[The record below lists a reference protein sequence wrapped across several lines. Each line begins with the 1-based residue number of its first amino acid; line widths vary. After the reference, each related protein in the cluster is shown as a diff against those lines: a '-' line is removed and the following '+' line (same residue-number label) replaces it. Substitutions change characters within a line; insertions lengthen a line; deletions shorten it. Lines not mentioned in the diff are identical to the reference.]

1 MVKRYI
7 ILLVCCTAAIAP
19 FPTGLL
25 LIDAPVAQ
33 TRFTVTGY
41 DRQRAFGPGWAK
53 GPGGCDSRQI
63 AMAEAWAQPCAVPY
77 SQWGAGGGVGGDGGG
92 DGGVAPITDPY
103 TNEDLLPNDVELDH
117 LYPLS
122 AAWDMGAHAWPQ
134 EKRLAFAN
142 DPLNLV
148 VTSSRANQAK
158 SDKLPSEWMPPARR
172 NRCAYSQRLAQVAAK
187 YELALPRADRTVMR
201 RSCAG
206 LRGLTSA
213 RVW

>member
-1 MVKRYI
+1 MVVKRYI
-7 ILLVCCTAAIAP
+7 IFLVCCTAALAP

-33 TRFTVTGY
+33 TRFTVIGY

-77 SQWGAGGGVGGDGGG
+77 SQWAGGESGGDG
-92 DGGVAPITDPY
+92 DSGVAPITDPY

-134 EKRLAFAN
+134 ERRLAFAN

-158 SDKLPSEWMPPARR
+158 SDSLPSEWMPPARR

-187 YELALPRADRTVMR
+187 YELALPRADRKAMR

-213 RVW
+213 SVW

>member
-7 ILLVCCTAAIAP
+7 IVLICCTAAIAP

-41 DRQRAFGPGWAK
+41 DRQRAFGPGWAQ

-77 SQWGAGGGVGGDGGG
+77 TQWGTAGGVD
-92 DGGVAPITDPY
+92 PITDPY
-103 TNEDLLPNDVELDH
+103 TNEDLLPSDVELDH
-117 LYPLS
+117 LYPLA

-158 SDKLPSEWMPPARR
+158 SDSLPSEWMPPARR

-187 YELALPRADRTVMR
+187 YELALPRADRKVMR
-201 RSCAG
+201 RTCAG
-206 LRGLTSA
+206 LRGLTSSS
-213 RVW
+213 VW

>member
-7 ILLVCCTAAIAP
+7 IVLICCTAAIAP

-41 DRQRAFGPGWAK
+41 DRQRAFGPGWAQ

-77 SQWGAGGGVGGDGGG
+77 TQWGTAGGVD
-92 DGGVAPITDPY
+92 PITDPY

-117 LYPLS
+117 LYPLA

-158 SDKLPSEWMPPARR
+158 SDSLPSEWMPPARR

-187 YELALPRADRTVMR
+187 YELALPRADRKVMR
-201 RSCAG
+201 RTCAG
-206 LRGLTSA
+206 LRGLTSSS
-213 RVW
+213 VW

>member
-7 ILLVCCTAAIAP
+7 IVLICCTAAIAP

-41 DRQRAFGPGWAK
+41 DRQRAFGPGWAQ

-77 SQWGAGGGVGGDGGG
+77 TQWGTAGGG
-92 DGGVAPITDPY
+92 APITDPY
-103 TNEDLLPNDVELDH
+103 TNEDLLPSDVELDH
-117 LYPLS
+117 LYPLA
-122 AAWDMGAHAWPQ
+122 AAWDMGAHAWSQ

-158 SDKLPSEWMPPARR
+158 SDSLPSEWMPPARR

-187 YELALPRADRTVMR
+187 YELALPRADRKVMR
-201 RSCAG
+201 RTCAG
-206 LRGLTSA
+206 LRGLTSSS
-213 RVW
+213 VW

>member
-1 MVKRYI
+1 MKRYI
-7 ILLVCCTAAIAP
+7 IILICCSAAIAP

-41 DRQRAFGPGWAK
+41 DRQRAFGPGWAQ

-77 SQWGAGGGVGGDGGG
+77 TQWGA
-92 DGGVAPITDPY
+92 APISDPY
-103 TNEDLLPNDVELDH
+103 TNEDLLPSDVELDH
-117 LYPLS
+117 LYPLA

-158 SDKLPSEWMPPARR
+158 SDSLPSEWMPPARR
-172 NRCAYSQRLAQVAAK
+172 NRCAYSRRLAQVAAK
-187 YELALPRADRTVMR
+187 YELALPRADRKVMR

-206 LRGLTSA
+206 LRGLTSSS
-213 RVW
+213 VW

>member
-7 ILLVCCTAAIAP
+7 IVLICCTAAIAP

-41 DRQRAFGPGWAK
+41 DRQRAFGPGWAQ

-77 SQWGAGGGVGGDGGG
+77 TQWGTAGGVD
-92 DGGVAPITDPY
+92 PITDPY

-117 LYPLS
+117 LYPLA
-122 AAWDMGAHAWPQ
+122 AAWDMGAHAWSQ

-158 SDKLPSEWMPPARR
+158 SDSLPSEWMPPARR

-187 YELALPRADRTVMR
+187 YELALPRADRKVMR
-201 RSCAG
+201 RTCAG
-206 LRGLTSA
+206 LRGLTSSS
-213 RVW
+213 VW